1 MTIRHRMS
9 YWIVRQKHIARNA
22 FTNGGCKET
31 LRHHLWVGI
40 ASAAAGIGTEV
51 VNSFLS
57 SHGVDS
63 SRVRFTVDRSLTHG
77 SGDPRRNP
85 LHGSGPTT
93 RL

>member
-1 MTIRHRMS
+1 MVPRRLSMWTTRQRI
-9 YWIVRQKHIARNA
+9 IVRNA
-22 FTNGGCKET
+22 FTAGGAKET
-31 LRHHLWVGI
+31 LKHHLWVGI
-40 ASAAAGIGTEV
+40 ASAAAGVGTEI

-63 SRVRFTVDRSLTHG
+63 SRVRFTVDKSLTNP

-85 LHGSGPTT
+85 LHGSGPSN